1 MKNQKKIRYLVI
13 CCLIFIYIFSVSII
27 IKEKLYE
34 NSFYELNEY
43 EKILRTF
50 LPISMASNT
59 IISCG
64 VLITL
69 DKK

>member
-50 LPISMASNT
+50 LPISMVSNT